1 MNSASVTNF
10 LNVKNRRIY
19 QGKLGGFFIM
29 KDGKKMYKPTAVF
42 RQVGA
47 NGTKTRV
54 TAANVNVPGAIK
66 RKVRSNA
73 GVKRAVTKNVSVTK
87 PKSPRPQ
94 NKKAMKGRQFGNLDD
109 FRGQVKILKDLAKGK
124 GPVKAPGH
132 YSSDVEVKGR
142 DGKMWRTFRVYHID
156 EQGDERYELVWIRDM
171 SQDDR
176 SRYM

>member
-1 MNSASVTNF
+1 MEPQTEFKDDLKAF
-10 LNVKNRRIY
+10 KEHVKMFKALAVGKAPKGDHRDYKYRGGAPVKGQNGKLWKSIRIY
-19 QGKLGGFFIM
+19 HVNRSDDEHM
-29 KDGKKMYKPTAVF
+29 E
-42 RQVGA
+42 
-47 NGTKTRV
+47 RV
-54 TAANVNVPGAIK
+54 W
-66 RKVRSNA
+66 VRA
-73 GVKRAVTKNVSVTK
+73 PKNVSVTK

-109 FRGQVKILKDLAKGK
+109 FKGQVKILKDLAKGK

-176 SRYM
+176 SRYV